1 MNTQPT
7 HLVLESKIF
16 NLSTRGS
23 AGTILNEDPN
33 FKSRIRFDVP
43 DMIVRD
49 ENIEYIQFSVPYAV
63 IPISFYTINEYNRV
77 LKVIENYNATFEG
90 TNTTITFPVGNYNA
104 SLFMT
109 TFKQL
114 LNGTTSGAGRW
125 NIILNDIDS
134 SFTITNSSY
143 NFILLENSTISSIMG
158 FSETL
163 YSGFPAVAVNTL
175 DLPRCCNFLSLP
187 RVCMRCNDLAN
198 SNMVGDF
205 GSSDI
210 ILSIPNDSRPNS
222 QIVYQNTTQS
232 KMLFRKD
239 KMDSFIVTLTND
251 DGQLLNFNGISS
263 FWTFQFDIYRRLSD
277 KLPAFSQITKSVN
290 SINNQRLMAQEGE

>member
-1 MNTQPT
+1 MNTQST
-7 HLVLESKIF
+7 HLVLESKVYNF
-16 NLSTRGS
+16 STRGS
-23 AGTILNEDPN
+23 AGTVLNEDIN
-33 FKSRIRFDVP
+33 FKSKIRFDVP

-49 ENIEYIQFSVPYAV
+49 ENVEYIQFSVPYAV
-63 IPISFYTINEYNRV
+63 IPISFYTINEYNRE
-77 LKVIENYNATFEG
+77 LKVTENAST
-90 TNTTITFPVGNYNA
+90 TTIVFPVGNYNA

-109 TFKQL
+109 TFRKL
-114 LNGTTSGAGRW
+114 LNGTNDGSGRW
-125 NIILNDIDS
+125 NIILNEVDS
-134 SFTITNSSY
+134 SFTITNSTYS
-143 NFILLENSTISSIMG
+143 FILLESSTVSSIMG
-158 FSETL
+158 FSDTISSTIVSAL
-163 YSGFPAVAVNTL
+163 NTL

-210 ILSIPNDSRPNS
+210 ILSVPNDSRPNS

-239 KMDSFIVTLTND
+239 KMDSFIVSLTND

-263 FWTFQFDIYRRLSD
+263 FWTFQFDIYRRLAD

-290 SINNQRLMAQEGE
+290 SFNVQREMLQEGE

>member
-7 HLVLESKIF
+7 HLVLESKVF
-16 NLSTRGS
+16 NLSTRGT
-23 AGTILNEDPN
+23 AGTILNEDIN
-33 FKSRIRFDVP
+33 FKSKIRFDVP

-49 ENIEYIQFSVPYAV
+49 DSVEYIQFSVPYAV
-63 IPISFYTINEYNRV
+63 IPISFYTINETNRK
-77 LKVIENYNATFEG
+77 LKITENAIITTF
-90 TNTTITFPVGNYNA
+90 TFPVGNYNA

-114 LNGTTSGAGRW
+114 LNGTANGSGRW

-134 SFTITNSSY
+134 SFTITNSIY
-143 NFILLENSTISSIMG
+143 NFILLENSTISSILG
-158 FSETL
+158 FSDTISSSIVSAL
-163 YSGFPAVAVNTL
+163 NTL

-187 RVCMRCNDLAN
+187 RVCLRCSDLAN

-210 ILSIPNDSRPNS
+210 ILSVPNDSRPNS

-239 KMDSFIVTLTND
+239 KMDTFIVSLTND

-263 FWTFQFDIYRRLSD
+263 FWTFQFDIYRRLTD
-277 KLPAFSQITKSVN
+277 KLPAFSQITQSVN
-290 SINNQRLMAQEGE
+290 SFNNQRLMSQEGE

>member
-7 HLVLESKIF
+7 HLVLESKVF
-16 NLSTRGS
+16 NLSTRGT
-23 AGTILNEDPN
+23 AGTILNEDVN
-33 FKSRIRFDVP
+33 FKSKIRFDVP
-43 DMIVRD
+43 DMITRD
-49 ENIEYIQFSVPYAV
+49 ENVEYIQFSVPYAV
-63 IPISFYTINEYNRV
+63 IPISFYTINETNRE
-77 LKVIENYNATFEG
+77 LKVTENG
-90 TNTTITFPVGNYNA
+90 TTTTIVFPLGNYNA

-114 LNGTTSGAGRW
+114 LNGTANGSGRF

-134 SFTITNSSY
+134 SFTITNSTFS
-143 NFILLENSTISSIMG
+143 FTLLESSTISSIMG
-158 FSETL
+158 FSDTISSSIVSAL
-163 YSGFPAVAVNTL
+163 NTL

-187 RVCMRCNDLAN
+187 RVCLRCSDLAN

-210 ILSIPNDSRPNS
+210 ILSVPNDSRPNS

-239 KMDSFIVTLTND
+239 KMDTFVVSLTND

-263 FWTFQFDIYRRLSD
+263 FWTFQFDIYRRLAD
-277 KLPAFSQITKSVN
+277 KLPAFSQITNSVN
-290 SINNQRLMAQEGE
+290 SFNNQRQMLQEGE

>member
-1 MNTQPT
+1 MNTQPIGS
-7 HLVLESKIF
+7 HLVLESKVF
-16 NLSTRGS
+16 NLSTRSS
-23 AGTILNEDPN
+23 AGTILNEDVN
-33 FKSRIRFDVP
+33 FKSKIRFDVP

-49 ENIEYIQFSVPYAV
+49 ENVEYIQFSVPYAV
-63 IPISFYTINEYNRV
+63 IPVSFYTINETNRV
-77 LKVIENYNATFEG
+77 LKVTENSIT
-90 TNTTITFPVGNYNA
+90 TTITFGLGNYNA

-114 LNGTTSGAGRW
+114 LNGTSSGAGRW

-134 SFTITNSSY
+134 SFTITNSTYS
-143 NFILLENSTISSIMG
+143 FTLLEDSTISSIMG
-158 FSETL
+158 FSDTISSSIVSAL
-163 YSGFPAVAVNTL
+163 NTL

-187 RVCMRCNDLAN
+187 RVCMRCSDLAN

-210 ILSIPNDSRPNS
+210 VLSIPNDARPNS

-239 KMDSFIVTLTND
+239 KMDSFIVSLTND
-251 DGQLLNFNGISS
+251 DGELLNFNGISS
-263 FWTFQFDIYRRLSD
+263 FWTFQFDIYRRLTD
-277 KLPAFSQITKSVN
+277 KLPAFSEITRNIN
-290 SINNQRLMAQEGE
+290 SINNQRLMTQEGE

>member
-1 MNTQPT
+1 MNIQPT
-7 HLVLESKIF
+7 HLVLESKVF
-16 NLSTRGS
+16 NLSTRGT
-23 AGTILNEDPN
+23 AGTILNEDIN
-33 FKSRIRFDVP
+33 FKSKIRFDVP

-49 ENIEYIQFSVPYAV
+49 ESVEYIQFSVPYAV
-63 IPISFYTINEYNRV
+63 IPISFYTINETNRV
-77 LKVIENYNATFEG
+77 LKVTENAIT
-90 TNTTITFPVGNYNA
+90 TTIVFPLGNYNA

-114 LNGTTSGAGRW
+114 LNGTSSGAGRF

-134 SFTITNSSY
+134 SFTITNSTFS
-143 NFILLENSTISSIMG
+143 FILLEESTISSVMG
-158 FSETL
+158 FSDTISSSIVSAL
-163 YSGFPAVAVNTL
+163 NTI

-187 RVCMRCNDLAN
+187 RICLRCIDLAN

-210 ILSIPNDSRPNS
+210 ILSVPNDSRPNS

-239 KMDSFIVTLTND
+239 KMDTFIVSLTND

-263 FWTFQFDIYRRLSD
+263 FWTFQFDIYRRLTD
-277 KLPAFSQITKSVN
+277 KLPAFSQITQSVN
-290 SINNQRLMAQEGE
+290 SFNNQRLMAQEGE

>member
-7 HLVLESKIF
+7 HLVLESKVF

-23 AGTILNEDPN
+23 AGTILNEDIN

-49 ENIEYIQFSVPYAV
+49 ENVEYIQFSVPYAV

-77 LKVIENYNATFEG
+77 LKVTENAITTTF
-90 TNTTITFPVGNYNA
+90 TFPVGNYNA
-104 SLFMT
+104 TFFMA

-134 SFTITNSSY
+134 SFTITNSTYS
-143 NFILLENSTISSIMG
+143 FTLLEDSTISSIMG
-158 FSETL
+158 FSETISSSIVSAL
-163 YSGFPAVAVNTL
+163 NTL

-290 SINNQRLMAQEGE
+290 SINNQREMFQEGE

>member
-1 MNTQPT
+1 MNTQPAGS
-7 HLVLESKIF
+7 HLVLESKVF

-23 AGTILNEDPN
+23 AGTILNEDIN

-49 ENIEYIQFSVPYAV
+49 ENVEYIQFSVPYAV
-63 IPISFYTINEYNRV
+63 IPISFYTINETNRV
-77 LKVIENYNATFEG
+77 LKVTENSITNTFTFAVGNYNATF
-90 TNTTITFPVGNYNA
+90 
-104 SLFMT
+104 FMA

-134 SFTITNSSY
+134 SFTITNSTYS
-143 NFILLENSTISSIMG
+143 FTLLEVSTISSIMG
-158 FSETL
+158 FSDTISSSIVSSL
-163 YSGFPAVAVNTL
+163 NTL

-187 RVCMRCNDLAN
+187 RVCMRCSDLAN

-210 ILSIPNDSRPNS
+210 VLSIPNDSRPNS

-239 KMDSFIVTLTND
+239 KMDTFVVSLTND

-263 FWTFQFDIYRRLSD
+263 FWTFQFDIYRRLTD
-277 KLPAFSQITKSVN
+277 KLPVFSEITKSVN
-290 SINNQRLMAQEGE
+290 SFNNQRQMLQEGE

>member
-1 MNTQPT
+1 MNMQST
-7 HLVLESKIF
+7 HLVLESKVY

-23 AGTILNEDPN
+23 AGTVLNEDVN

-49 ENIEYIQFSVPYAV
+49 ENVEYIQFSVPYAV
-63 IPISFYTINEYNRV
+63 IPISFYTINEYNRE
-77 LKVIENYNATFEG
+77 LKLIENYNASFEG

-104 SLFMT
+104 TLFMT
-109 TFKQL
+109 TFRKL
-114 LNGTTSGAGRW
+114 LNGTNDGSGRW
-125 NIILNDIDS
+125 NITLDDVDS

-143 NFILLENSTISSIMG
+143 NFILLETSTISSILG
-158 FSETL
+158 FSESL
-163 YSGFPAVAVNTL
+163 YSGYPASAPNTI

-239 KMDSFIVTLTND
+239 KMDTFIVSLTND
-251 DGQLLNFNGISS
+251 DGQPLNFNGISS
-263 FWTFQFDIYRRLSD
+263 FWTFQFDIYRRLTD
-277 KLPAFSQITKSVN
+277 KLPLFSQITKSVN
-290 SINNQRLMAQEGE
+290 SFNVQRQMLQEGE